1 MRYYLDSTALV
12 GMLKFER
19 RTADLLT
26 LIDGAEISTSELA
39 ITELQLALVQSGVNL
54 AVLAPVREVLTTYSI
69 EQAVL
74 NLAGRL
80 DAPGLKAVDAIHLA
94 TALNA
99 DVDGY
104 ITFDPQQVVA
114 ARAVGL
120 PVVTI

>member
-54 AVLAPVREVLTTYSI
+54 AVLTPVREVLTTYSI

-104 ITFDPQQVVA
+104 ITFDPQQALA